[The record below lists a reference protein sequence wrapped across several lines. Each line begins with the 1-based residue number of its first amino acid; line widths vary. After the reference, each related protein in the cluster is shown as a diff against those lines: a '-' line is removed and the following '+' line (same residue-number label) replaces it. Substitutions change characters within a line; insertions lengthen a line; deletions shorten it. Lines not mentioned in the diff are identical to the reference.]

1 MRAIAEPFFERSPY
15 LLGPVFTL
23 LLFFVVFLG
32 VIAYVMR
39 ARRPRFDEL
48 SALPFREGV
57 PSDSEGESLAAGG
70 EGADESVAMM
80 RS

>member
-32 VIAYVMR
+32 VLVYVMR
-39 ARRPRFDEL
+39 SKRLRFDEV
-48 SALPFREGV
+48 STLPLEPEV
-57 PSDSEGESLAAGG
+57 PASESSSPHPRRASEP
-70 EGADESVAMM
+70 
-80 RS
+80 RSSHG